1 MKKTLYTLSVND
13 YAPEITALTFP
24 LMKNYAKKIDADFH
38 VIKERKFPDFPC
50 PYEKFQISE
59 LSKERGDEWSI
70 FIDADALIH
79 PDFWDITSCVGK
91 EMTVSVGS
99 DFSLM
104 RFKPD
109 KYFLRDGRFIGKG
122 NWFMAGSDWTA
133 EDLWS
138 PLHDLTKEQVS
149 KMINPLIYET
159 STIIEGEHL
168 IDDFTVSRNIAR
180 YGLKHILVR
189 EIAKKMTE
197 LSQGGIPDGYLY
209 HVYLNNVS
217 EKEHILKKMILTWLF
232 RSMLKTSDQ
241 TMMTDEDKLFNDS
254 LARLATWD
262 GSIDWEN
269 LVGILPQGKKVARTI
284 YDLGIDFKYR
294 PIERLSYEAKQVF
307 LIYPMN
313 FLPDSKEKEET
324 IVSIHSMP
332 KNASVKD
339 FINTLPLKNHLLA
352 TIKKWGLEL

>member
-24 LMKNYAKKIDADFH
+24 LLKNYAKKIDAEFY

-59 LSKERGDEWSI
+59 LSQKRGDEWSI

-79 PDFWDITSCVGK
+79 PDFWDITSCVNK
-91 EMTVSVGS
+91 DMTISVGS
-99 DFSLM
+99 DFSPQ

-109 KYFLRDGRFIGKG
+109 KYFRRDGRFIGKG
-122 NWFMAGSDWTA
+122 NWFMAGSDWTI
-133 EDLWS
+133 EDLMA
-138 PLHDLTKEQVS
+138 PLHDLTKEQAAAKIS
-149 KMINPLIYET
+149 PLVFES

-168 IDDFTVSRNIAR
+168 IDDFTVSRNISR

-189 EIAKKMTE
+189 EIIENVQKTSKAVVPE
-197 LSQGGIPDGYLY
+197 GYLY

-217 EKEHILKKMILTWLF
+217 EKVHILKKMILIWLYK
-232 RSMLKTSDQ
+232 SMLKTSDPS
-241 TMMTDEDKLFNDS
+241 MMTDDDKLFNDS
-254 LARLATWD
+254 VARLSTWD
-262 GSIDWEN
+262 GSVDWEN
-269 LVGILPQGKKVARTI
+269 LVSILPQGKKVARTI
-284 YDLGIDFKYR
+284 YELGIDFKYK
-294 PIERLSYEAKQVF
+294 PLSRLSYEAKQVF
-307 LIYPMN
+307 LVYPMN

-324 IVSIHSMP
+324 IISIHSMP

-339 FINTLPLKNHLLA
+339 FINTLPVKNHLLA